1 MLWGTQKNRLNKRVL
16 LSTQNICLDCWVRK
30 LLHFYAQ
37 KLCLTGPMILSSDDF
52 AFSNSHFAAVFDYLK
67 HNPLEPVD
75 RQKLEEECGIGV
87 VVTPDQVE
95 AAVSHV

>member
-1 MLWGTQKNRLNKRVL
+1 MFRLLGKKIIAFLR
-16 LSTQNICLDCWVRK
+16 SK
-30 LLHFYAQ
+30 F
-37 KLCLTGPMILSSDDF
+37 CLTGPLILSSHYF
-52 AFSNSHFAAVFDYLK
+52 AFSNSHFAAIFDYLK

-75 RQKLEEECGIGV
+75 RPKLEEECGVGV

>member
-1 MLWGTQKNRLNKRVL
+1 
-16 LSTQNICLDCWVRK
+16 
-30 LLHFYAQ
+30 
-37 KLCLTGPMILSSDDF
+37 MILSLHDY
-52 AFSNSHFAAVFDYLK
+52 AFSNSHFAAIFDYLK

-75 RQKLEEECGIGV
+75 RPKLEEECGVGV